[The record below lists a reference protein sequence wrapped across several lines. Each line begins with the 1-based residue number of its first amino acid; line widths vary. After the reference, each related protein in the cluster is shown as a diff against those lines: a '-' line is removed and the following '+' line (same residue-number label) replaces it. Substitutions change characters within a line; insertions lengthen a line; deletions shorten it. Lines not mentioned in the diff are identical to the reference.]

1 MRKTL
6 FLFLVILPMLYSLQ
20 EGDTEC
26 ENKANPKSKKDCNG
40 LGVGDKY
47 KCWYVK
53 SSHKEDDGS
62 KKQEEECEPISKADY
77 DRIKDYIKEQE
88 ETWKAIELDIEKYDC
103 NSTYLLISIMSLI
116 VLLL

>member
-6 FLFLVILPMLYSLQ
+6 FLFLVFLPMLYSLQ

-47 KCWYVK
+47 KCCYVK
-53 SSHKEDDGS
+53 YSMKDDGS
-62 KKQEEECEPISKADY
+62 KETKEGCENMNQK
-77 DRIKDYIKEQE
+77 
-88 ETWKAIELDIEKYDC
+88 
-103 NSTYLLISIMSLI
+103 LIMIG
-116 VLLL
+116 